1 MRWQLLGPW
10 PVGAVCLPA
19 GTILDSDARSWPM
32 PPPLDA
38 RALDEESALE
48 MCMSYDEDL
57 WHRLHFHPSV
67 DREAIFAQA
76 RHKKRWPQGQPLAE
90 SGAPSSVTTPAPSP
104 AGKKRSSVN

>member
-1 MRWQLLGPW
+1 
-10 PVGAVCLPA
+10 
-19 GTILDSDARSWPM
+19 M

-104 AGKKRSSVN
+104 AGKKRSSVKG